1 MSQETQVV
9 QEPQA
14 VQVHPHVVAVERILA
29 KVLRIG
35 SIFAGAMLAVGIVAM
50 LATGGTTWSVWLITA
65 GLITLLATPVM
76 RVLVAAI
83 VFVHERDWLYALFC
97 LVVLCALAAGVKFGM
112 VG

>member
-1 MSQETQVV
+1 MSQETQVA
-9 QEPQA
+9 QEPQEP
-14 VQVHPHVVAVERILA
+14 QVHPHVLAVERILA

-35 SIFAGAMLAVGIVAM
+35 SIIAGAMLAVGIVAM
-50 LATGGTTWSVWLITA
+50 LVTGAAWSVWLITA

-83 VFVHERDWLYALFC
+83 VFVKERDWLYALFC
-97 LVVLCALAAGVKFGM
+97 LVVPCALAIGVKLGM